1 MSKVKVTI
9 SLEILNALAPQKGM
23 LNASSDDLLN
33 QEFEL
38 HSLVAPER
46 AKKTSMT
53 DLKTF
58 DKDDTQLIKARYV
71 NVKTKKAF
79 LIPLR
84 GLLNLDIAQLG
95 GKTEKFIEGTTP
107 TAKVHEHLLE
117 KATAALP
124 GELPP
129 SFTVVSVKDRE
140 QVGTGHIM
148 YPHYCY
154 QAFTDA
160 VDALTKVD
168 ANADLSSVYSDY
180 TLMQGLYAEDRK
192 PTHLNIEATKSIVIA
207 F

>member
-38 HSLVAPER
+38 HSLVAPDTS
-46 AKKTSMT
+46 KKASMT

-71 NVKTKKAF
+71 NTKTKKAF

-95 GKTEKFIEGTTP
+95 AKAEKFVEGTTP

-124 GELPP
+124 GELPA

-140 QVGTGHIM
+140 QIGTGYIM

-154 QAFTDA
+154 QEFTDA
-160 VDALTKVD
+160 IDALRAVD
-168 ANADLSSVYSDY
+168 KEATLDSIYNDY
-180 TLMQGLYAEDRK
+180 TFMQGLYAKERK
-192 PTHLNIEATKSIVIA
+192 PSHVGVEATKSIVIA